1 MINMKNVVIDFNSQS
16 VEFKFMVTNRDVVTN
31 SNLRQDIQKYG
42 IAQDLI
48 VMPIEEYDGQ
58 LNDSIGFKF
67 GEGESAGVYVV
78 IDGQHRLTCLNDII
92 TKIEKIKAD
101 NEAIK
106 DEKKKAVP
114 TLTSTDIPL
123 KVVDREYIERF
134 GGIDNYVIMLNNTC
148 KKWSNKDFIV
158 NAYQRNEESLELC
171 IINRLSEEGMSI
183 STISR
188 WLCGNTKVINNK
200 SLQRLV
206 RGEKVDGVEAIK
218 QMKLYLALL
227 TLGFSKSFLNK
238 RYMIDV
244 INDLN
249 KGGEKD
255 KTLLKLSKI
264 TSVVQIEKANYA
276 EGEVIAQIKSI
287 INADY
292 DTWRKEHNI
301 GFAEEAEAIK
311 MNTILNTVTEK
322 DIEAYLSTNTNSKV
336 ISKKLA
342 QAA

>member
-1 MINMKNVVIDFNSQS
+1 MRNLVIDFNSQS

-31 SNLRQDIQKYG
+31 NNLRQDIQKYG

-58 LNDSIGFKF
+58 LNDRIGFKF

-78 IDGQHRLTCLNDII
+78 IDGQHRLTCLDDII
-92 TKIEKIKAD
+92 NKIEKIKAD
-101 NEAIK
+101 NEAIREEK
-106 DEKKKAVP
+106 KKKAVP
-114 TLTSTDIPL
+114 TLASTEIPL
-123 KVVDREYIERF
+123 KVVDREYVERY
-134 GGIDNYVIMLNNTC
+134 GGIDNYVIMLNNTG

-158 NAYQRNEESLELC
+158 NAYQRNETSLELR

-206 RGEKVDGVEAIK
+206 RGEKVEGIEAIK
-218 QMKLYLALL
+218 AMKFYLALF

-264 TSVVQIEKANYA
+264 TSISHIEKANYA
-276 EGEVIAQIKSI
+276 NGDVIAQIKSI
-287 INADY
+287 INADF
-292 DTWRKEHNI
+292 DTWRKEYNI

-311 MNTILNTVTEK
+311 KNTILNTVTEE
-322 DIEAYLSTNTNSKV
+322 DIEAFLSKNPKSEV
-336 ISKKLA
+336 IGKELA
-342 QAA
+342 KAA

>member
-1 MINMKNVVIDFNSQS
+1 
-16 VEFKFMVTNRDVVTN
+16 
-31 SNLRQDIQKYG
+31 
-42 IAQDLI
+42 
-48 VMPIEEYDGQ
+48 
-58 LNDSIGFKF
+58 
-67 GEGESAGVYVV
+67 
-78 IDGQHRLTCLNDII
+78 
-92 TKIEKIKAD
+92 
-101 NEAIK
+101 
-106 DEKKKAVP
+106 
-114 TLTSTDIPL
+114 
-123 KVVDREYIERF
+123 
-134 GGIDNYVIMLNNTC
+134 
-148 KKWSNKDFIV
+148 
-158 NAYQRNEESLELC
+158 
-171 IINRLSEEGMSI
+171 MSI

-206 RGEKVDGVEAIK
+206 RGEKVEGVEAIK